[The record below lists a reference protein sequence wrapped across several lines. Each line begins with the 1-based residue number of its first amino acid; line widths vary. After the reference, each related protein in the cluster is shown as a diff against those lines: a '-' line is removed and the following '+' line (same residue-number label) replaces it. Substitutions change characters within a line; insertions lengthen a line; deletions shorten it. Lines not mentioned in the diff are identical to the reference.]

1 MKSGYVVSPPLKSPT
16 PPRPYSRVNTLR
28 EIKDITECL
37 SRNHSYTEK
46 LRDDHQLNL
55 KQEKELKKENRRVKR
70 ELKAQELAEI
80 AEEVRTYIYVVSVF
94 ERWLPSLLLNVY
106 TCY

>member
-1 MKSGYVVSPPLKSPT
+1 
-16 PPRPYSRVNTLR
+16 LR

-80 AEEVRTYIYVVSVF
+80 AEEVRTYICSVSI
-94 ERWLPSLLLNVY
+94 
-106 TCY
+106 